1 MKIQSHLPKSIV
13 ISLCTLGLFS
23 AAKASEE
30 AVWKLVG
37 TYSQGVGNIRPMNG
51 GEWVYAKEIMRAG
64 TPLGVGVVVLG
75 SRTQPDEVQFFSS
88 QEEKALW
95 EMGQRMVND
104 KATLAKAGRQRSAV
118 HLAWPKVVVTE
129 LEICVPD
136 FQFAIAVDWKS
147 HLVCTSRAQ

>member
-1 MKIQSHLPKSIV
+1 MKIQSYLPKSRV

-30 AVWKLVG
+30 SAWEQIG

-64 TPLGVGVVVLG
+64 TPLGVVVLG

-104 KATLAKAGRQRSAV
+104 KAALAKAGRHRSAI
-118 HLAWPKVVVTE
+118 HLVWPKVVVTE

-136 FQFAIAVDWKS
+136 SQFATAVDWKS

>member
-23 AAKASEE
+23 AAKANEE
-30 AVWKLVG
+30 AVWKQAG

-64 TPLGVGVVVLG
+64 TPLGVVVLG

-88 QEEKALW
+88 QEERALW
-95 EMGQRMVND
+95 EMEQRMVND
-104 KATLAKAGRQRSAV
+104 KAALAKAGRHRSSV

-136 FQFAIAVDWKS
+136 FQFATAVDGKS